1 MKTRWMKQRRR
12 QVGLLAVLLAY
23 SSYSCSE
30 IVYGQG
36 RTEAYNWVMQNIL
49 PQQAGLTVGNVIY
62 RYTAV
67 KNVEDDM
74 LVHVQNEDALGD
86 GYIFR
91 ETDDWSGLEGN
102 KIYKVIPTGGIPLER
117 WGDGSIEVEGTGSV
131 SDPSVIYTYQYD
143 PCFDPQSDP
152 SCPDYQTPYDPSLIP
167 VVEFNDPLQDELVLA
182 EIERQAEIEQEEEYE
197 RKMRIKKVKTN
208 LEKMLGGLNRGAM
221 DSQAASQEA
230 ALFAM
235 NYIPVSYTSSLNGGV
250 YKDMP
255 MIPDSTI
262 PKNKKARRL
271 GLAQQK
277 KHQEMMQ
284 DQYDK

>member
-1 MKTRWMKQRRR
+1 
-12 QVGLLAVLLAY
+12 LAVLLAY

-67 KNVEDDM
+67 KNAEDDM

-102 KIYKVIPTGGIPLER
+102 KIYKVVPTGGIPLER
-117 WGDGSIEVEGTGSV
+117 WGAGSIEVEGVGSV

-182 EIERQAEIEQEEEYE
+182 EMERQVEIEQEEEYE

>member
-1 MKTRWMKQRRR
+1 
-12 QVGLLAVLLAY
+12 
-23 SSYSCSE
+23 
-30 IVYGQG
+30 
-36 RTEAYNWVMQNIL
+36 MQNIL

-67 KNVEDDM
+67 KNIEDDM

-102 KIYKVIPTGGIPLER
+102 KIYKVIPVGAIPLER

-131 SDPSVIYTYQYD
+131 SDPSVVYTYQYD

-152 SCPDYQTPYDPSLIP
+152 TCPGYKIPYDPDLIP

-182 EIERQAEIEQEEEYE
+182 EMERQAELDEEEEYE
-197 RKMRIKKVKTN
+197 RKMRVKKVKVD
-208 LEKMLGGLNRGAM
+208 LEKMLGGLNRRAM
-221 DSQAASQEA
+221 DGQAAAQEA

-235 NYIPVSYTSSLNGGV
+235 NYIPVSYNSSLNGGV

-255 MIPDSTI
+255 MIPDNQI
-262 PKNKKARRL
+262 PKNKRGKRL

-277 KHQEMMQ
+277 LHEEMVTK
-284 DQYDK
+284 QYDK

>member
-1 MKTRWMKQRRR
+1 M
-12 QVGLLAVLLAY
+12 AALLAY
-23 SSYSCSE
+23 SSYSYSDV
-30 IVYGQG
+30 VYGESG
-36 RTEAYNWVMQNIL
+36 TRAYNWVMQNIL

-67 KNVEDDM
+67 KNIEDDM

-102 KIYKVIPTGGIPLER
+102 KIYKIIPVGAIPLER

-131 SDPSVIYTYQYD
+131 SDPSVIYTYQYE

-152 SCPDYQTPYDPSLIP
+152 TCPGYRIPYDPDLIP

-182 EIERQAEIEQEEEYE
+182 EMERQADLDEEEEYE
-197 RKMRIKKVKTN
+197 RKMRIKKVKVD

-221 DSQAASQEA
+221 DGQAAAQEA

-235 NYIPVSYTSSLNGGV
+235 NYIPVSYNSSLNGGT
-250 YKDMP
+250 YTDMP
-255 MIPDSTI
+255 MIPDSQI
-262 PKNKKARRL
+262 PKNKKGKRL

-277 KHQEMMQ
+277 LHEEMITK
-284 DQYDK
+284 QYDK

>member
-67 KNVEDDM
+67 KNAEDDM

-102 KIYKVIPTGGIPLER
+102 KIYKVVPTGGIPLER
-117 WGDGSIEVEGTGSV
+117 WGAGSIEVEGVGSV

-152 SCPDYQTPYDPSLIP
+152 NCPDYQTPYDPSLIP

>member
-1 MKTRWMKQRRR
+1 
-12 QVGLLAVLLAY
+12 
-23 SSYSCSE
+23 
-30 IVYGQG
+30 
-36 RTEAYNWVMQNIL
+36 MQNIL

-67 KNVEDDM
+67 KNIEDDM

-117 WGDGSIEVEGTGSV
+117 WGAGSIEVEGTGSV
-131 SDPSVIYTYQYD
+131 VDPSVIYTYQYD

-152 SCPDYQTPYDPSLIP
+152 SCPNYETPYDPNLIP
-167 VVEFNDPLQDELVLA
+167 EVVFNDPLQDELILA
-182 EIERQAEIEQEEEYE
+182 EMAKQAKLDEEEEYE
-197 RKMRIKKVKTN
+197 RKTRIKKIKVN
-208 LEKMLGGLNRGAM
+208 LEKLLGGVNRQAM
-221 DSQAASQEA
+221 DGQAASQEA

-235 NYIPVSYTSSLNGGV
+235 NYIPVSYKSSLNGGV
-250 YKDMP
+250 YDDMP
-255 MIPDSTI
+255 MIPDSTL
-262 PKNKKARRL
+262 PENKKARRL

-277 KHQEMMQ
+277 KHEEMITK
-284 DQYDK
+284 QYDN

>member
-1 MKTRWMKQRRR
+1 MLKIKLSWSLVRVVIAKNTTLILNINSTR
-12 QVGLLAVLLAY
+12 
-23 SSYSCSE
+23 
-30 IVYGQG
+30 
-36 RTEAYNWVMQNIL
+36 T
-49 PQQAGLTVGNVIY
+49 T
-62 RYTAV
+62 
-67 KNVEDDM
+67 
-74 LVHVQNEDALGD
+74 
-86 GYIFR
+86 
-91 ETDDWSGLEGN
+91 
-102 KIYKVIPTGGIPLER
+102 
-117 WGDGSIEVEGTGSV
+117 
-131 SDPSVIYTYQYD
+131 
-143 PCFDPQSDP
+143 
-152 SCPDYQTPYDPSLIP
+152 
-167 VVEFNDPLQDELVLA
+167 
-182 EIERQAEIEQEEEYE
+182 
-197 RKMRIKKVKTN
+197 IKKVKTN